1 MTPDGGAWHAVA
13 FTAGVIGVLVAGWS
27 VVRTARARRVGADLL
42 ALLALVGALVIDE
55 PAAAAVVTLML
66 VSGMV
71 LDARASRRAGRDL
84 SLLVD
89 RQPRTARRRAADGI
103 ESVPVERVAAGDVL
117 VIASGDIV
125 PVDGTVDDTSAATV
139 DGSGADLD
147 ESALTGE
154 PLPRHAAAGGE
165 VPSGSINAGAPFD
178 LRATATAADSTYA
191 GIVEIARRA
200 SAATAPMV
208 RLADRLA
215 VGFLGVGVALAAVAW
230 VATGQLERA
239 VAVLVVAT
247 PCPLILAVPIAVTS
261 GLSRAARRG
270 VVVRGGGTLE
280 RLGQVDTVFLDKTG
294 TITAGRPEVTSVI
307 TADGIGDDELLAL
320 AAAVD
325 QGSSHVVAA
334 ALHRAAAD
342 RGLALPVAR
351 DLDEAPGAGVT
362 GTVDGRTVRVGG
374 PGWIDDD
381 DPIYERATRL
391 AARLD
396 GIVVLVEI
404 DGSTAGGIVLADR
417 PRPEA
422 ARTIRRLRRAGVEHI
437 VLLTGDGAAP
447 AGAVGA
453 LVGLEHIRSGATPAN
468 KLDAIVSARAAGGV
482 AAMVGDGINDA
493 PALAAADVGIAMGS
507 RGGTVAT
514 ETADVVILVDRID
527 RIADGIEIAQ
537 RSRRIARE
545 SAGIGVAL
553 SVAAMVAAAF
563 GFLPPIWG
571 AVTQEVIDVAVILNA
586 VRAATDPRRREAL
599 GDDDADVMRH
609 FGGEHDRLRPQLDL
623 LLRLADALTL
633 PDADTESA
641 RRALRVLREELLPHE
656 VAEAHELYPRL
667 DAVLDGDE
675 PTALMARTHLELRR
689 LTDRLEMTLDD
700 VGDRETPTSVER
712 AELCR
717 LLYGIHAIL
726 VLHNSQEEEGY
737 FSLADP
743 VDEDPAR
750 R

>member
-125 PVDGTVDDTSAATV
+125 PVDGTVDDTGAATV

-230 VATGQLERA
+230 VATGELERA

-307 TADGIGDDELLAL
+307 TADGIGDDELLTL

-381 DPIYERATRL
+381 DPICERATRL

-493 PALAAADVGIAMGS
+493 PALAAAD
-507 RGGTVAT
+507 
-514 ETADVVILVDRID
+514 
-527 RIADGIEIAQ
+527 
-537 RSRRIARE
+537 
-545 SAGIGVAL
+545 AGIGVAL

-656 VAEAHELYPRL
+656 VAEAHELYPDSTRSS
-667 DAVLDGDE
+667 
-675 PTALMARTHLELRR
+675 TA
-689 LTDRLEMTLDD
+689 
-700 VGDRETPTSVER
+700 TSP
-712 AELCR
+712 
-717 LLYGIHAIL
+717 
-726 VLHNSQEEEGY
+726 Q
-737 FSLADP
+737 P
-743 VDEDPAR
+743 
-750 R
+750 

>member
-1 MTPDGGAWHAVA
+1 MTLDGGAWHAVA

-125 PVDGTVDDTSAATV
+125 PVDGTVDDTGAATV

-381 DPIYERATRL
+381 DPICERATRL

-493 PALAAADVGIAMGS
+493 PALAAADV
-507 RGGTVAT
+507 
-514 ETADVVILVDRID
+514 
-527 RIADGIEIAQ
+527 
-537 RSRRIARE
+537 
-545 SAGIGVAL
+545 GIGVAL